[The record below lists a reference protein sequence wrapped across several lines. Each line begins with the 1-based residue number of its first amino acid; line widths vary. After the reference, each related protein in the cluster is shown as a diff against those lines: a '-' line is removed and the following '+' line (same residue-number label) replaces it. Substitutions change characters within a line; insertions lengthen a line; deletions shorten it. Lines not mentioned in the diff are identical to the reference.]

1 MLPIKYSLDLQDRV
15 SFDLQAA
22 PMEILVPEELSF
34 CQILNGKAIA
44 FVASNATRRVVDAW
58 ISKQMELM
66 KTWDANRISFMLN
79 DFSAPSCV
87 VTPYAR
93 ERINDL
99 VKASPHI
106 TAYTTTVLARSA
118 LSMPVVLLSNAL
130 NSASRRRSKSQNMIF
145 YKHDDAVQWLQR
157 RLAEGEFV
165 NQTTTKTS

>member
-1 MLPIKYSLDLQDRV
+1 MQPIKYSLNLQDRV

-22 PMEILVPEELSF
+22 PIEILVPDELSF
-34 CQILNGKAIA
+34 SRILNGRAMA
-44 FVASNATRRVVDAW
+44 FVAFNATRRVVDAW
-58 ISKQMELM
+58 VDKQMELL

-106 TAYTTTVLARSA
+106 TAYTTTILARSA
-118 LSMPVVLLSNAL
+118 LSMPVVLLSNVI

-157 RLAEGEFV
+157 RLAEGEFID
-165 NQTTTKTS
+165 QTTTKIS